1 MDGVPLF
8 CYLMRVV
15 VLFSRHHPMT
25 KLCATCPPGRP
36 RRWIRTRIRT
46 RPTKVVK
53 QYRLLGRV
61 LVRLWV
67 FFMRSRSLARFEIK
81 RTRTGWWARYGG
93 KDDTAGV
100 YGHQQQPSSST
111 RIAHSLCE
119 KVLMIILSHCADEKR
134 GFRSVCWAQS
144 FCEEQQKQ

>member
-1 MDGVPLF
+1 
-8 CYLMRVV
+8 MRHM
-15 VLFSRHHPMT
+15 S
-25 KLCATCPPGRP
+25 
-36 RRWIRTRIRT
+36 T
-46 RPTKVVK
+46 RPAEKVDK
-53 QYRLLGRV
+53 DENKDQADKGRKTV
-61 LVRLWV
+61 SIAGQGAGSIVG
-67 FFMRSRSLARFEIK
+67 FFHASRSLARFEIK